1 MNAIHNAHAKKAV
14 VASIL
19 NFNNERQE
27 INTLNAVLI
36 RDALIATGPYANQ
49 SADILLDGQRIVEIG
64 PRIHAP
70 AADLIDAS
78 GSIAAP
84 GFIDGHRHLWQT
96 TLRGLLANRVLA
108 DYYRRVRVGF
118 ATVYTPEDA
127 YWGVYAGA
135 LDALSDGVTCVLDH
149 CHIINSPAHADAVVQ
164 ALRDAGLRALLC
176 YGFYESPVQNPA
188 FASRHQRYDDLR
200 RVRAS
205 LASSPGGL
213 ITLGAALTESWLAP
227 EETTADEIRTAK
239 DLGIARITL
248 HVGSNPAPTDVDRM
262 RRTGCFGPE
271 FTYSHCN
278 TSGRDFFDCV
288 AQTGGGI
295 VATPET
301 EMGMGMGFPVTA
313 KATDAGIPF
322 GLGAD
327 IVSFASGDMLMA
339 ARLALQ
345 TSRMLHCL
353 PEVNADRMAESSRF
367 TAEDALRWITAEGAK
382 AIGVDKVTGALEAG
396 KSADIVLVDA
406 RQLRLTPLPDVA
418 TALVMHAN
426 SRDVHTVIVD
436 GKVRKKNG
444 HLVGV
449 QVEALRN
456 RLEKSREEILSR
468 VKDTEPGPSGA
479 SQTYESLIR
488 GASH

>member
-1 MNAIHNAHAKKAV
+1 MN
-14 VASIL
+14 SI
-19 NFNNERQE
+19 
-27 INTLNAVLI
+27 LI
-36 RDALIATGPYANQ
+36 RDALIATGPYANRR
-49 SADILLDGQRIVEIG
+49 ADILLDGQRIVEIA
-64 PRIHAP
+64 PHIHAP

-78 GSIAAP
+78 DSIAAP

-96 TLRGLLANRVLA
+96 TMRGVLANKVLA

-118 ATVYTPEDA
+118 ATTYTPEDA

-149 CHIINSPAHADAVVQ
+149 CHIINSPAHTDAVVQ
-164 ALRDAGLRALLC
+164 ALRDAGIRALLC
-176 YGFYESPVQNPA
+176 YGFYESPVQAPS
-188 FASRHQRYDDLR
+188 FLSRHQRYDDLR
-200 RVRAS
+200 RVRLS
-205 LASSPGGL
+205 LDSSAGGL
-213 ITLGAALTESWLAP
+213 ITLGAALTESWLVPA
-227 EETTADEIRTAK
+227 ETTSDEIRTAK

-278 TSGRDFFDCV
+278 TSESDFFDFV
-288 AQTGGGI
+288 AQRGGGI

-301 EMGMGMGFPVTA
+301 EMGMGMGFPVTE

-345 TSRMLHCL
+345 TTRMLHCL
-353 PEVNADRMAESSRF
+353 PDANAGRMAESSRF
-367 TAEDALRWITAEGAK
+367 TTEDALRWITTEGAK
-382 AIGVDKVTGALEAG
+382 AIGVDRVTGVLDAG
-396 KSADIVLVDA
+396 MSADIVLVHA
-406 RQLRLTPLPDVA
+406 KQLQLTPLPDVA
-418 TALVMHAN
+418 TALVLHAN
-426 SRDVHTVIVD
+426 CRDVHTVIVD

-444 HLVGV
+444 QLVGV
-449 QVEALRN
+449 QVEAVRS
-456 RLEKSREEILSR
+456 RLEKSQQDILSR
-468 VKDTEPGPSGA
+468 VNRSESSLSWT
-479 SQTYESLIR
+479 SQTYEALIR
-488 GASH
+488 GGSH